1 MENNLLA
8 SVSGKALLFDMD
20 GTLTP
25 ARKKIS
31 QEMVDALLLLCEA
44 GHLVGIVS
52 GSPYHYIDEQLKLGE
67 VAYSENLYLMPCNG
81 TQLYTQRVGKDKYE
95 QTYKATMR
103 GYLDKHSSLLRPY
116 DELVQNILELQIYAM
131 RRYDMPVTGNF
142 VSDRGSMINWS
153 PIGRD
158 ASHEDRAAFAL
169 EDTDKNLRKHL
180 CDCLRVRLDDSDL
193 RTTDLALGGTT
204 SIDIFPKGWDKTYAL
219 RHLDPGLE
227 VWFWGD
233 KCAPQGN
240 DHTLWKLLQPTGR
253 SFATT
258 GPEETLASLKKLQAQ
273 GKI

>member
-1 MENNLLA
+1 MENNRLT
-8 SVSGKALLFDMD
+8 SSSGKALLFDMD

-31 QEMVDALLLLCEA
+31 TDMIEALNALCKA

-52 GSPYHYIDEQLKLGE
+52 GSPYSYITEQLKLRD
-67 VAYSENLYLMPCNG
+67 VSYQSNLYLMPCNG
-81 TQLYTQRVGKDKYE
+81 TQLYTQNEGTGKYG

-103 GYLDKHSSLLRPY
+103 DHLDKHSSLLRPY

-131 RRYDMPVTGNF
+131 RRYDIPVTGNF

-169 EDTDKNLRKHL
+169 EDSDKNLRKHL

-193 RTTDLALGGTT
+193 RTTELALGGTT
-204 SIDIFPKGWDKTYAL
+204 SIDIFPRGWDKTYAL
-219 RHLDPGLE
+219 RHLDPKLE
-227 VWFWGD
+227 THFWGD
-233 KCAPQGN
+233 KCEPRGN
-240 DHTLWKLLQPTGR
+240 DHTLWKLLQPAGQ
-253 SFATT
+253 SHAVESPEATL
-258 GPEETLASLKKLQAQ
+258 ESLLDL
-273 GKI
+273 GFL